1 MQKGKF
7 LAGKFKSNFV
17 SKLFW
22 GWFWNVIILFAIAQ
36 YFMSI
41 PESRMGRKIEK
52 RPHDGGGSVTCSIMA
67 WFPLFSLS
75 LSHSLMATKHWS
87 LWYRFKLEPFFC
99 PSKLS
104 DVREGLGFGRGNEV
118 ISGRFQIVSLLYS
131 CNRCKIDPTMHKRR
145 HYSTRISNLT
155 LKAEFSKIFV
165 SNFVTHC
172 WKKNLTHEFYSI
184 LTSKT
189 QKFVK
194 WQFLHFW

>member
-1 MQKGKF
+1 
-7 LAGKFKSNFV
+7 
-17 SKLFW
+17 
-22 GWFWNVIILFAIAQ
+22 
-36 YFMSI
+36 
-41 PESRMGRKIEK
+41 MGRKIEK

-189 QKFVK
+189 RNSSNDNFCNFDKAKPMQFHEFFKIFLTKIKARQKTITK
-194 WQFLHFW
+194 TENFLFPDTSFLRQY

>member
-1 MQKGKF
+1 
-7 LAGKFKSNFV
+7 
-17 SKLFW
+17 
-22 GWFWNVIILFAIAQ
+22 
-36 YFMSI
+36 
-41 PESRMGRKIEK
+41 MGRKIEK

-184 LTSKT
+184 LTSKPQNSSNDNFYHFDKAKPMQFHEFFQDFFSHKNKRAKNNNK
-189 QKFVK
+189 QKLRIFSSPIHL
-194 WQFLHFW
+194 F

>member
-1 MQKGKF
+1 
-7 LAGKFKSNFV
+7 
-17 SKLFW
+17 
-22 GWFWNVIILFAIAQ
+22 
-36 YFMSI
+36 MSI

-104 DVREGLGFGRGNEV
+104 DVREGLGFGRGGNEV

-131 CNRCKIDPTMHKRR
+131 CNRCKIDPTMHKRGD
-145 HYSTRISNLT
+145 I
-155 LKAEFSKIFV
+155 IP
-165 SNFVTHC
+165 
-172 WKKNLTHEFYSI
+172 HEFRIWLWRLNFQKYSWATLYLI
-184 LTSKT
+184 VGRRIWRMNSA
-189 QKFVK
+189 
-194 WQFLHFW
+194 QFLRQKLKIRQMTIFTILIWPNQCNFTSFSRFFGKQ

>member
-1 MQKGKF
+1 MLNNG
-7 LAGKFKSNFV
+7 LV
-17 SKLFW
+17 SAF
-22 GWFWNVIILFAIAQ
+22 
-36 YFMSI
+36 
-41 PESRMGRKIEK
+41 
-52 RPHDGGGSVTCSIMA
+52 
-67 WFPLFSLS
+67 
-75 LSHSLMATKHWS
+75 LSHSHYSLMATHWS

-184 LTSKT
+184 LTSKP
-189 QKFVK
+189 QNSSNDNFCNVDKAK
-194 WQFLHFW
+194 QMQFHEFFQFFTIFQVFFD